1 MSKKDHRCDV
11 LHWIVS
17 LGAIGFSFMF
27 TFVPPSTGPFAGP
40 DKEGQARSVN
50 GCILWCEATE
60 TVCDFPFLN
69 FFFLYL
75 NGLTRRLISTYQDT
89 CFIYEKHE
97 ILFRLE
103 FILPKCMNRTFA
115 KSRWRARVQYSTK
128 GFFRH
133 FSSVSSRPTDYTESV
148 WRKLKVHGS
157 LSWVDLIIPFS
168 FRELLV
174 VRNSWHHDM
183 M

>member
-1 MSKKDHRCDV
+1 MKCVHCVSKKDHRCDA

-17 LGAIGFSFMF
+17 LGTIGFSFMF

-40 DKEGQARSVN
+40 GKEGQARSVN

-60 TVCDFPFLN
+60 TVCDFSFLN

-75 NGLTRRLISTYQDT
+75 NGLMRRLISTYQDT

-103 FILPKCMNRTFA
+103 FILPECMNRTFA
-115 KSRWRARVQYSTK
+115 KSRWHARVQYSTK
-128 GFFRH
+128 GWNRSFKTFLKCIQRTH
-133 FSSVSSRPTDYTESV
+133 WLHWVSLKKVEDTWQPVLSRFNNP
-148 WRKLKVHGS
+148 L
-157 LSWVDLIIPFS
+157 
-168 FRELLV
+168 
-174 VRNSWHHDM
+174 
-183 M
+183 